1 MNFFAKLDSYEEYLQ
16 KNPFHKLLNI
26 DLNEYGQVQKKLEH

>member
-1 MNFFAKLDSYEEYLQ
+1 MNFFAKLGSYEAYLE

-26 DLNEYGQVQKKLEH
+26 DLEKYGDVEKKKIQ